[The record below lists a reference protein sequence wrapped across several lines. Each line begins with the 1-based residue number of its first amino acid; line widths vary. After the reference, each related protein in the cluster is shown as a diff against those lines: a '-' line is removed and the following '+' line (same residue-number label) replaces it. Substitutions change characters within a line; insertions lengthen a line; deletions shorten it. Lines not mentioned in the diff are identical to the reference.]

1 MNSCFLHFLLQLSY
15 KTSCVSLRFQ
25 LLFSFVLCVNLL
37 KHSKEVD
44 EDEWR
49 FLLTGGIGLD
59 NPHSNPTSWMPKMS
73 WDEICR
79 VDELPHFQGI
89 RKKFPA
95 QKEGWKV
102 LYDSMVR
109 LFLVCCFSKKEH
121 EVTGSNVKILAFKRI
136 QILFIDSACTFIDH
150 DV

>member
-1 MNSCFLHFLLQLSY
+1 MLDIIFKLSLCFVLLLLLDIFF
-15 KTSCVSLRFQ
+15 CFQ

-37 KHSKEVD
+37 KHAKEVD

-49 FLLTGGIGLD
+49 FLLTGGIGLE
-59 NPHSNPTSWMPKMS
+59 NPHSNPTSWLPKTS

-79 VDELPHFQGI
+79 ADELPHFQGI

-102 LYDSMVR
+102 IYDSVVR
-109 LFLVCCFSKKEH
+109 AYLK
-121 EVTGSNVKILAFKRI
+121 
-136 QILFIDSACTFIDH
+136 
-150 DV
+150 